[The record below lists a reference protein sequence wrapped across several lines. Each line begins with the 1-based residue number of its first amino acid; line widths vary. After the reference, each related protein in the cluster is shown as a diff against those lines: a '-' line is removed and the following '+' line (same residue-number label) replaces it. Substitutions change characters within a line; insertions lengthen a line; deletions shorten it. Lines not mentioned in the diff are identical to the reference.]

1 MTAYGGEADKDLVT
15 FTETKISP
23 NPGLEMKLHS
33 VEELFPNPPKPGWL
47 SATVLGVPLAESAL
61 DGMRIMD
68 SVKITS
74 LNIKNH
80 TGYSDVEMNIS
91 DTANA
96 TTLCIVARVPKGQ
109 EKTMKSLQQFLISRA
124 LTSLQ
129 LLLDE
134 Y

>member
-1 MTAYGGEADKDLVT
+1 MQ
-15 FTETKISP
+15 ISEKRSLP
-23 NPGLEMKLHS
+23 PTGGLEMKLYQY
-33 VEELFPNPPKPGWL
+33 EELFPNPPKPGWL
-47 SATVLGVPLAESAL
+47 SATVLGVPSAESPL
-61 DGMRIMD
+61 DRMRIMD

-124 LTSLQ
+124 QTSLQ

-134 Y
+134 EC

>member
-1 MTAYGGEADKDLVT
+1 
-15 FTETKISP
+15 
-23 NPGLEMKLHS
+23 
-33 VEELFPNPPKPGWL
+33 
-47 SATVLGVPLAESAL
+47 
-61 DGMRIMD
+61 MD

-96 TTLCIVARVPKGQ
+96 ITLCIVARVPKGQ
-109 EKTMKSLQQFLISRA
+109 EKTMKSLQQLVVSRA
-124 LTSLQ
+124 QTSLQ

-134 Y
+134 EC

>member
-1 MTAYGGEADKDLVT
+1 
-15 FTETKISP
+15 
-23 NPGLEMKLHS
+23 
-33 VEELFPNPPKPGWL
+33 
-47 SATVLGVPLAESAL
+47 
-61 DGMRIMD
+61 MRIMD

-109 EKTMKSLQQFLISRA
+109 EKTMKSLQQFVVSRA
-124 LTSLQ
+124 QTSLQ

-134 Y
+134 EC